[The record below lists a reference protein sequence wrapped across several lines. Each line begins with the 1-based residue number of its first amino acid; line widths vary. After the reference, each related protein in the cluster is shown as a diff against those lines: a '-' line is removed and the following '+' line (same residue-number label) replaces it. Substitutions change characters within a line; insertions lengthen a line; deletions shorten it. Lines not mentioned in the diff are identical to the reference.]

1 MMDEKPINVAGSRKP
16 AKSGRGIQS
25 VDRALDI
32 LEMLAQSRQGLPLM
46 ELSARTGLNFSTCHH
61 LLATMARRGY
71 VSQDR
76 RTKYY
81 FLGNRVF
88 GLSDGRTRQLDLLA
102 YAKPALEELN
112 RRTGEAVHLAVVEA
126 GELVTLAKLD
136 SLHAVKVD
144 GGYVGRSKAV
154 HATATGKAILAFQP
168 EDAIYEMLARNGLPR
183 FTDKTICGVEALKQE
198 LKAVREQGYS
208 QDSEEFQAG
217 VICFGAPIRDRGGK
231 VVASVSASLPT
242 MRASD
247 AALAQLRHL
256 VPQCAD
262 TISQELGYAEAA

>member
-1 MMDEKPINVAGSRKP
+1 MMDEKAINVAGSRKP

-46 ELSARTGLNFSTCHH
+46 ELSARAGLNFSTCHH

-81 FLGNRVF
+81 FLGNRIF

-168 EDAIYEMLARNGLPR
+168 EDAVYEMLARNGLPR
-183 FTDKTICGVEALKQE
+183 FTDKTICSVEALKQE

-262 TISQELGYAEAA
+262 TISTELGYAEAA